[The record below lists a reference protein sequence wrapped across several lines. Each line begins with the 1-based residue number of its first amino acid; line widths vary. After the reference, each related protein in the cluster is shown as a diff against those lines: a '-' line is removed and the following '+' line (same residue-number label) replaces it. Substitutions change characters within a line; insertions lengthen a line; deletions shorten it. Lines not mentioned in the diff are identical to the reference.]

1 MNYTKTIVDV
11 VQMISSTF
19 VGIFEFFSK
28 DLGEL
33 TGLSLLDGFS
43 VIESMFGAGLVAV
56 LTYTLVKWVT
66 GIIT

>member
-1 MNYTKTIVDV
+1 MNYTNTLVNMFGVINTTL
-11 VQMISSTF
+11 I
-19 VGIFEFFSK
+19 GIYNFFAR
-28 DLGEL
+28 DLGDL